1 MVGSNLQ
8 ENFYEVVKEQKKH
21 TLFWIWSYFNQN
33 IKIYFYYLFYKQKYD
48 TNNSGKLDTAN
59 FRTTLLKYNLG
70 LSVDDINRIARYIE
84 KDERMMIDYVKFIKN
99 IESCKRITY
108 ASEGSHI

>member
-1 MVGSNLQ
+1 MI
-8 ENFYEVVKEQKKH
+8 FYDIF
-21 TLFWIWSYFNQN
+21 LN
-33 IKIYFYYLFYKQKYD
+33 QKYD